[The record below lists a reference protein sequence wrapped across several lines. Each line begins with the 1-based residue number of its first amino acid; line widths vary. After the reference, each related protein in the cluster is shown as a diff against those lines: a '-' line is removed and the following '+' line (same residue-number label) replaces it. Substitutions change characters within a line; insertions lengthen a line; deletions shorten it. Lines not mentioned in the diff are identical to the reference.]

1 MSPHC
6 CRLLWVWPALIFVHG
21 DEGWNNDADAASR
34 ADFYGRLDE
43 CMVEVVR
50 LRAAAGNL
58 ENPQWNIVGDTKRL
72 EKTGS
77 FLREKLGLQAY
88 FPRSL
93 DVMHYEVKKSDNQMG
108 RGAKGFALIFPFLSS
123 TTSFAAF

>member
-1 MSPHC
+1 MGT
-6 CRLLWVWPALIFVHG
+6 RAK
-21 DEGWNNDADAASR
+21 NNDADAASR

-58 ENPQWNIVGDTKRL
+58 EIPQWNIVRDTKRL
-72 EKTGS
+72 KKTGS
-77 FLREKLGLQAY
+77 FLRERLGLQAY
-88 FPRSL
+88 SPRSL

-108 RGAKGFALIFPFLSS
+108 RAQRGSPCCSLSFLLL
-123 TTSFAAF
+123 